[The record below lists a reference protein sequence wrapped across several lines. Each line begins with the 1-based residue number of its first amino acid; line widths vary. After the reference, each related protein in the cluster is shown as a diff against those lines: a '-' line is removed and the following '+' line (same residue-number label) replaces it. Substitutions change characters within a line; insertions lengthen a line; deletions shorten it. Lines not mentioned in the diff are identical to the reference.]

1 MLSLGPQPRLDF
13 TKFDLELTWPGPAL
27 GDSGSDS
34 GPQAVERE
42 IEGVI
47 R

>member
-13 TKFDLELTWPGPAL
+13 TKFDLELTWPGPGAP
-27 GDSGSDS
+27 